1 MVAHAGEGPVLLAKK
16 LGGLL
21 LIVLG
26 CLLLVAGMN
35 LESTAL
41 SLLGALSLIAGLIF
55 WVLKIIRRNENSQ
68 IR

>member
-1 MVAHAGEGPVLLAKK
+1 MVAQTHEGSIFLAKK

-21 LIVLG
+21 LIILG

-35 LESTAL
+35 LESTGL
-41 SLLGALSLIAGLIF
+41 SVLGVLSLIAGVIF

-68 IR
+68 VR

>member
-1 MVAHAGEGPVLLAKK
+1 MVAQTREGPIFLAKK

-21 LIVLG
+21 LIILG

-35 LESTAL
+35 LESTGL
-41 SLLGALSLIAGLIF
+41 SVLGVLSLIAGVIF

-68 IR
+68 VR